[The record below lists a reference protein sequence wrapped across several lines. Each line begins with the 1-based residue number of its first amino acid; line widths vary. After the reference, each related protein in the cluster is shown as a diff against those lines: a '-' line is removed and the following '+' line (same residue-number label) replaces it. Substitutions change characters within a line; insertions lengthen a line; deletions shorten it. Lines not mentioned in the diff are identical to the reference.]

1 MIVDISEKLI
11 KKLCSPFGEI
21 TDVQIP
27 MHPLKKCARGF
38 AFVEYTNK
46 NMCLKAIKELNA
58 TNYKG
63 RTIVVDMAVC
73 K

>member
-1 MIVDISEKLI
+1 
-11 KKLCSPFGEI
+11 
-21 TDVQIP
+21 